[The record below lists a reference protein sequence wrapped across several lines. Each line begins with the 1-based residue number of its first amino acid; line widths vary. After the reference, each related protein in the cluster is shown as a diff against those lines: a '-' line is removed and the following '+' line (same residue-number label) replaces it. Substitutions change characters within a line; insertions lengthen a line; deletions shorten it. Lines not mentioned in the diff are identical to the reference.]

1 MDEAI
6 NVLLRARVVSRR
18 IGGVLFSRDPGLNQ
32 VVVVSG
38 SGPPLE
44 VQVHSSGAHVRE
56 ALFEPLLW
64 AAAVNSPAQEQSD
77 GTSTEASQGR
87 EQACLSFPGL
97 QAFTEHSLGL
107 SYFSKS

>member
-1 MDEAI
+1 M
-6 NVLLRARVVSRR
+6 VSRR
-18 IGGVLFSRDPGLNQ
+18 IGGVLFSQDPDLNQ

-44 VQVHSSGAHVRE
+44 VQVRSSGARVRE

-64 AAAVNSPAQEQSD
+64 AAGVNSPAQEWSD

-87 EQACLSFPGL
+87 EQACLS
-97 QAFTEHSLGL
+97 SLGL
-107 SYFSKS
+107 